1 MAMLKEVRTGSP
13 ARTGA
18 AVRLD
23 PIENMGIKPGLRAGI
38 SASSLF
44 MSDSIEGLNVGPLSR
59 SLVAGPRAR
68 VDAAGRRMVVKRGGT
83 VFTQGEHHD
92 GIFIV
97 KTRRFICG
105 PRTACRRPCLGRARV
120 QLLDEHVPPCA
131 PAKSN
136 RSARRKVRNMARRK
150 QRNI

>member
-1 MAMLKEVRTGSP
+1 MLKEVRIGSP

-23 PIENMGIKPGLRAGI
+23 SIENIGTEPGPRADI

-44 MSDSIEGLNVGPLSR
+44 MSDSIEGLNVGPLPR
-59 SLVAGPRAR
+59 SLVAGQRAR
-68 VDAAGRRMVVKRGGT
+68 VDAASRRMVVKRGGT

-92 GIFIV
+92 GTFIV

-105 PRTACRRPCLGRARV
+105 PRTASPTPVPRSCPHPATRRTR
-120 QLLDEHVPPCA
+120 
-131 PAKSN
+131 PAMRSSEIEQKRSQKGSQYGENRETSSN
-136 RSARRKVRNMARRK
+136 L
-150 QRNI
+150 